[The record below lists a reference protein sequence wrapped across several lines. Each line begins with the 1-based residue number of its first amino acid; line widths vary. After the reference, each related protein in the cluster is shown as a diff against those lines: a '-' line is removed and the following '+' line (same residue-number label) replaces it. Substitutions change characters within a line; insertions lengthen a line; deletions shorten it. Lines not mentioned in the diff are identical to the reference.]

1 MTAKQ
6 PLSWWVYMVETE
18 SGRLYTGITTDIERR
33 FAEHS
38 GAAGKKGAKFF
49 RSDKP
54 KKIVFQEAS
63 QNRSEASKRE
73 AVIKKLPRREKCLL
87 AGIHYQPIQ

>member
-1 MTAKQ
+1 
-6 PLSWWVYMVETE
+6 MVETE
-18 SGRLYTGITTDIERR
+18 TGKLYTGITTDIERR

-49 RSDKP
+49 HSDKA

-63 QNRSEASKRE
+63 NNRSEASKRE
-73 AVIKKLPRREKCLL
+73 AAIKKLSRREKCLL
-87 AGIHYQPIQ
+87 ANIRYKPIKQRP